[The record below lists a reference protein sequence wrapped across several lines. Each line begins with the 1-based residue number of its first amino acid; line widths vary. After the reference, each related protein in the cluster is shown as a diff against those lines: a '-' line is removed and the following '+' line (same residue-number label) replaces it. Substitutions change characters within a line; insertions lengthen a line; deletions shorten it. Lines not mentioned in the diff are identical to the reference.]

1 MYWIEENDGKLRMY
15 SLEEFLLIPNA
26 HLFGN
31 PRVQETVQ
39 NGVRVST
46 VFLHVAHGARGGKP
60 LLYETMV
67 FGVGDDCVRRS
78 AMVQRLQSC
87 ISIWIDS
94 RTSMTPSDIVLV
106 TAHSWRLHHA
116 YSKPCGKSTPCAG

>member
-1 MYWIEENDGKLRMY
+1 MYWVEENDGKLRMY

-67 FGVGDDCVRRS
+67 FGVGDEMKERYTSREEAVEGH
-78 AMVQRLQSC
+78 
-87 ISIWIDS
+87 DS
-94 RTSMTPSDIVLV
+94 MCRKVFGSSFRPTTTRHTSRIQLLLGPE
-106 TAHSWRLHHA
+106 
-116 YSKPCGKSTPCAG
+116 